1 MTAAGN
7 TFYFAWEV
15 SLEVWLQSHLPG
27 ALLSLISFFSAFGES
42 ACAILILGLFYW
54 CLDKETGRYVGLN
67 AVMGCVWHPLIKNIV
82 LRRRPYFDSEGIDLL
97 RPLDPDAGLYDIQA
111 QGYSFPSGHST
122 NGVSVYGSLA
132 RRLKKRW
139 MNILA
144 AVLSLLIGF
153 SRVTVGAHYPTDV
166 LAGWGLGLV
175 IIFLVPYLREKTGD
189 LRIFYGILIA
199 SGLPGM
205 FFAGTDDY
213 YMGMGLLFGFALAE
227 MFERRY
233 VNFRKAESLPEGM
246 IRVLGGGILYAGLD
260 LLLKTFL
267 DPAIMPWPGPAERL
281 FSMVRYC
288 LIIFSLLGLYPLCF
302 EKLTKRN
309 PGNRETQ

>member
-1 MTAAGN
+1 MAPAGN
-7 TFYFAWEV
+7 TFYFAWEAA
-15 SLEVWLQSHLPG
+15 LEVWLQSHLP
-27 ALLSLISFFSAFGES
+27 AAVLSLISFFSAFGEG
-42 ACAILILGLFYW
+42 ACAILILGIFYW
-54 CLDKETGRYVGLN
+54 CLDKETGLYVGIN
-67 AVMGCVWHPLIKNIV
+67 AVMGGVWHPLIKNIV
-82 LRRRPYFDSEGIDLL
+82 LRRRPYFDHEGIDLL
-97 RPLDPDAGLYDIQA
+97 RPLDPDAGLYDIKA

-139 MNILA
+139 MKILA
-144 AVLSLLIGF
+144 VVLPLLIGF

-189 LRIFYGILIA
+189 IRIFYGILIA

-213 YMGMGLLFGFALAE
+213 YMGMGLLFGLALAE

-233 VNFRKAESLPEGM
+233 VNFRKAESLSEGM

-260 LLLKTFL
+260 FLLKAL
-267 DPAIMPWPGPAERL
+267 SDPARMTWPGPAERL
-281 FSMVRYC
+281 FIMVRYC

-309 PGNRETQ
+309 PKKRKTQ